1 MRYHDPKLP
10 PFGAEEPEWARELK
24 SALYRA
30 ERNRPKIPTFMA
42 SDGTTDYGVF
52 DYLKFTGAK
61 LATVG
66 SDGLEVNFNPY
77 YALCRLSTALSGV
90 TAETKI
96 TPLSTTLSGFTVS
109 GDVLTCTNGGVYRL
123 SMSVVHQVITTAGTS
138 AVGYRINGG
147 TTISPIQQYEAT
159 TAARKNVY
167 AQVIVSLAAGDT
179 VEFRFSSTATS
190 GTLNVDTQFDLVQI
204 ST

>member
-10 PFGAEEPEWARELK
+10 PFGAEEPEWAKELK
-24 SALYRA
+24 AALYRA
-30 ERNRPKIPTFMA
+30 ERARPKIPTFMA

-66 SDGLEVNFNPY
+66 SDGLEVNFNPD
-77 YALCRLSTALSGV
+77 YAICRLSSDLTGV

-96 TPLSTTLSGFTVS
+96 TPFATTLSGFTVS
-109 GDVLTCTNGGVYRL
+109 SDVLTCTNGGVFRL
-123 SMSVVHQVITTAGTS
+123 HMSVIHQVVTAVGIS
-138 AVGYRINGG
+138 SVGYRINGG
-147 TTISPIQQYEAT
+147 TTINPIQQYESALS
-159 TAARKNVY
+159 ASILVY
-167 AQVIVSLAAGDT
+167 SEVIISLAAGDT
-179 VEFRFSSTATS
+179 VEFRFASTATS
-190 GTLNVDTQFDLVQI
+190 GTLKAGTGFSLVQI